1 MWYNGFLDLSAWQ
14 LVAVT
19 LLMTHVTIIAVTVY
33 LHRYSAHRS
42 LELNAGLKHFFRF
55 WLWLTTA
62 QNTREWTA
70 IHRKHH
76 AKCETVDDPHSPV
89 IKGLSTVLRTGAE
102 LYRAEAEN
110 PETLLALVH
119 AQGEVER
126 LSEREQLL
134 SSMLVSVNAVLWA
147 IDWETRRVLYVS
159 PAYERVF
166 GRSASLLL
174 ADHREW
180 RNSIHPEDLD
190 YAEHSLARVLE
201 QGAVEDREYRIITAN
216 GQIRWLSDKCYINQ
230 QVEPGEPVI
239 VVGMAEDITEK
250 KQLELELHRLATTDV
265 LTQSSNR
272 RHFFECA
279 NQAFD
284 TACAQGA
291 PLAFLLLDIDDFKD
305 VNDTYGHLEG
315 DQVLRRIAE
324 SGRGVLRRGDLFGRI
339 GGEEFAA
346 VLPGCAPEMALQV
359 AERLGKEIQALSFSY
374 EGQAFSVTI
383 SQGLANLSEADSTLD
398 SLFARADAAMYEAKR
413 LGKNRVI
420 AG

>member
-1 MWYNGFLDLSAWQ
+1 MVHEKPCLPD
-14 LVAVT
+14 VP
-19 LLMTHVTIIAVTVY
+19 
-33 LHRYSAHRS
+33 
-42 LELNAGLKHFFRF
+42 
-55 WLWLTTA
+55 TA
-62 QNTREWTA
+62 EPPRPA
-70 IHRKHH
+70 
-76 AKCETVDDPHSPV
+76 A
-89 IKGLSTVLRTGAE
+89 A
-102 LYRAEAEN
+102 A
-110 PETLLALVH
+110 TLLALMH

-134 SSMLVSVNAVLWA
+134 SSLLVSVNAVLWA

-159 PAYERVF
+159 PAYERIF
-166 GRSASLLL
+166 GRSAGLLL

-180 RNSIHPEDLD
+180 RNSVHPEDLD

-201 QGAVEDREYRIITAN
+201 QGAVEDREYRIITAD
-216 GQIRWLSDKCYINQ
+216 GQIRWLCDKCYINQ
-230 QVEPGEPVI
+230 QVVPGEPLI

-250 KQLELELHRLATTDV
+250 KLLELELHRLATTDV

-284 TACAQGA
+284 NACVQGTA
-291 PLAFLLLDIDDFKD
+291 LAFLLLDIDDFKD
-305 VNDTYGHLEG
+305 INDTYGHLEG

-359 AERLGKEIQALSFSY
+359 AERLGKEIQALLFSY
-374 EGQAFSVTI
+374 EGREFNVTV
-383 SQGLANLSEADSTLD
+383 SQGLASLREDDTTLD